1 MEKENKMSNRKKTAT
16 VVTLFILLFFGSLAY
31 LATIPPMTPLS
42 PEEQA
47 IIDAERELQ
56 EAIKYSKTH
65 GFIVRIEQS
74 NFNPNHWDSLEG
86 QRVVVWD
93 YAYTINLLD
102 GTSKIKTRLNARL
115 QMFVVRDF
123 VRISSPN
130 YAIYLVRAAR
140 ETPK

>member
-1 MEKENKMSNRKKTAT
+1 MEKENKTSLGTKVAVVAIVIVIICAIFALIAT
-16 VVTLFILLFFGSLAY
+16 TK
-31 LATIPPMTPLS
+31 PKTPLS

-56 EAIKYSKTH
+56 EAIKYSKSH

-115 QMFVVRDF
+115 QMFVIGDF

-140 ETPK
+140 ETP